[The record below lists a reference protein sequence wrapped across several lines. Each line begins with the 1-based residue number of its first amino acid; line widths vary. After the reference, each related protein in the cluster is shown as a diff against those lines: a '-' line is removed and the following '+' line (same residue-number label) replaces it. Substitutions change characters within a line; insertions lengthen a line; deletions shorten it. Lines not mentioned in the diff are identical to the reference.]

1 MWKIPMIMKIHSWG
15 VTIALSLLVAV
26 LLSLSACTTTQG
38 VSQMSFASPEEA
50 VNALVS
56 AVKAENI
63 DALRAM
69 LGPDSDE
76 VLSSGD
82 EVADKAG
89 RALFVQ
95 EFDDRH
101 GIKEAGDKAILSVG
115 KDDWPFPIPI
125 VKEGDQWRFDT
136 VAGKDELLNRR
147 IGRNELNV
155 IKVAQAYVDAQREYA
170 ARDRDGDGVSEFAQ
184 NIRSEHGKRDGLYWE
199 VGKDEEPSPLGP
211 FAAEAAKEGY
221 EPRETEGS
229 REQSQP
235 YHGYYYKILKGQ
247 GKDAPGG
254 EFSYIVNGNMLFGFG
269 LVAYP
274 AEYGSSGI
282 MTFIVNQQG
291 IVYEK
296 DLGKDTEKIARDMT
310 KYNPDKTW
318 KQAEPTELQ

>member
-1 MWKIPMIMKIHSWG
+1 MWKTPMIMRIHSWG
-15 VTIALSLLVAV
+15 VAITLSLLVAI

-50 VNALVS
+50 VNALVG
-56 AVKAENI
+56 AVRAENI

-95 EFDDRH
+95 EFDDKH
-101 GIKEAGDKAILSVG
+101 GIEEAGDKAILSVG
-115 KDDWPFPIPI
+115 KDDWPFPIPV

-147 IGRNELNV
+147 IGRDELSV
-155 IKVAQAYVDAQREYA
+155 IEVAHAYVDAQREYA
-170 ARDRDGDGVSEFAQ
+170 EKDRDGDGVIEFAQ
-184 NIRSEHGKRDGLYWE
+184 NIRSEQGKRDGLYWE
-199 VGKDEEPSPLGP
+199 AGEGEEPSPLGP

-221 EPRETEGS
+221 APRESEKS

-235 YHGYYYKILKGQ
+235 YHGYFYKILTGQ
-247 GKDAPGG
+247 GMNAPGG

-274 AEYGSSGI
+274 AEYGVSGI

-296 DLGKDTEKIARDMT
+296 DLGENTTMIAQDMV

-318 KQAEPTELQ
+318 KQAESAELQ